1 MGPSRPTSRTTA
13 RRAGGSSLARVREQG
28 EAPRSGFS
36 RREVAE
42 FAGCSLSAIDKAIEQ
57 RVVPKRTDH
66 GETVIGEDGL
76 AVMVMLCHARLD
88 LPVKAKHLVREWI
101 SNDRP
106 FAGTHRNDLELS
118 DVVVLRV
125 PESAREIVAEA
136 AAYARDRDRLIVSDP
151 DIFGGQPVIA
161 GTRIPVHAM
170 AERLEAGDSIDMLA
184 EDFPHVDRRAFQ
196 IAARY
201 ARTHP
206 RRGRPAKPWRSP
218 ASRRTSRV

>member
-1 MGPSRPTSRTTA
+1 MGSSRPTSRTTA
-13 RRAGGSSLARVREQG
+13 RRAGGSTPVRVREQG
-28 EAPRSGFS
+28 ETPRSGFS

-57 RVVPKRTDH
+57 RVVPKRKDH

-76 AVMVMLCHARLD
+76 AVMVMLCHAQLD
-88 LPVKAKHLVREWI
+88 LPVKAKHLVRDWI

-106 FAGTHRNDLELS
+106 FAGARRNLELS

-161 GTRIPVHAM
+161 GTRIPVHTL
-170 AERLEAGDSIDMLA
+170 AERLEGGDSIDMLA

-196 IAARY
+196 IAGRY

-206 RRGRPAKPWRSP
+206 RRGRPAKPWLSP
-218 ASRRTSRV
+218 ASRRASRV